1 MSVGSKDRV
10 ETNGQTDRRTD
21 RQTKGNDY
29 ITFPTNTVGKD
40 LDFCTKINFFSLSR
54 IQGRDR
60 SSDILISPSMLKFL
74 PLVVAV

>member
-29 ITFPTNTVGKD
+29 ITFPTNMVGKD
-40 LDFCTKINFFSLSR
+40 LDFCTKINVFLSLEF
-54 IQGRDR
+54 
-60 SSDILISPSMLKFL
+60 K
-74 PLVVAV
+74 AVIVPATF